1 VKKEGFIEFQTNI
14 IQADLDYVFNFIQVK
29 TENIGTAQ
37 YRNVRFYLYKHSSR
51 NIEIKNY

>member
-1 VKKEGFIEFQTNI
+1 VKKEGFIEFQTNT
-14 IQADLDYVFNFIQVK
+14 IQGDLDYVFNFIQVK

-51 NIEIKNY
+51 NIEITN